1 MTALAFAYL
10 CQLPF
15 HMGHKHECLQME
27 QTRELME
34 LGGGTALNKEGKLN
48 MQFCDRL
55 NDRKG

>member
-34 LGGGTALNKEGKLN
+34 LGGGTALNKEEKLN
-48 MQFCDRL
+48 VQFCDRL
-55 NDRKG
+55 ND